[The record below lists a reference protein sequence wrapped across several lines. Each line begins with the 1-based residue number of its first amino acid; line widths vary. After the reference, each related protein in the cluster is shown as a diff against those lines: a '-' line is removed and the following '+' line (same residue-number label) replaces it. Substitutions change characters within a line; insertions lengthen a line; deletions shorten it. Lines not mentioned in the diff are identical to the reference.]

1 MVRRALHR
9 GLGVSATIKVQTL
22 HETNIDHDERR
33 LNMTFVDARG
43 EQHTLS
49 LPLAVAGD
57 LAPVLQSLAPAHH
70 HRSRAQFTRLPKNL
84 AVASAQHE
92 RLVLIRFDDEP
103 PYGLSLRDA
112 EDLWRGLREEAKTI
126 SSAATPMRQ

>member
-1 MVRRALHR
+1 M
-9 GLGVSATIKVQTL
+9 STTIKVQTL
-22 HETNIDHDERR
+22 HETNVDHSERR

-43 EQHTLS
+43 EEHTLS
-49 LPLAVAGD
+49 LPLAVASD
-57 LAPVLQSLAPAHH
+57 LAPVLQSLTSAAHY
-70 HRSRAQFTRLPKNL
+70 RSRAQFTRLPKNL

-112 EDLWRGLREEAKTI
+112 EDLWRGLRDEAQTI
-126 SSAATPMRQ
+126 SSAATPVRQ